1 MIEFHQPTLAD
12 KEWVDRCLEAGE
24 HRGCEYSFAGM
35 LGWGPAYGREI
46 AQWEGWFLS
55 RSRGKG
61 GHAYLWPAGAGE
73 AGRALEAIEADA
85 KALGEPVRFICL
97 TQAQAGELEA
107 LRPGQFE
114 IEEDRDNFDYLYE
127 VDKLS
132 DLAGR
137 KLHSKRN
144 HCKRFEENNPDWVYE
159 DLTEE
164 AVPECMEVDAL
175 WEERSR
181 EREGAAEAQDITNEK
196 RAMVTTLKNFT
207 ALRAEGGLIRVEG
220 RVVAFTIGSPICA
233 DTFDVHFEKAFG
245 EIQGAYAM
253 INREFARRL
262 RQRHPELRYLNREE
276 DMGLEGLRKAKESYY
291 PDLLL
296 EKFTA
301 VQR

>member
-1 MIEFHQPTLAD
+1 MIEFHKPTLAD
-12 KEWVDRCLEAGE
+12 KEWVTHCLVGEDR
-24 HRGCEYSFAGM
+24 RGCEYSFAGM

-55 RSRGKG
+55 RSMGRG
-61 GHAYLWPAGAGE
+61 GHVYLWPAGTGE
-73 AGRALEAIEADA
+73 LPKALEAIEADA
-85 KALGEPVRFICL
+85 QALGEPVRFICL
-97 TQAQAGELEA
+97 TWEQARELER
-107 LRPGQFE
+107 LRPGQFD
-114 IEEDRDNFDYLYE
+114 IREDRDNFDYLYE

-159 DLTEE
+159 DMTEE
-164 AVPECMEVDAL
+164 AIPECMEVDAA

-181 EREGAAEAQDITNEK
+181 EREGASEAQDMADEK
-196 RAMVTTLKNFT
+196 RAMVTTLENFR
-207 ALRAEGGLIRVEG
+207 ALNAEGGLIRVEG
-220 RVVAFTIGSPICA
+220 RVVAFTVGSPICA
-233 DTFDVHFEKAFG
+233 DTFDVHFEKALG

-253 INREFARRL
+253 INREFARRI
-262 RQRHPELRYLNREE
+262 RQRHPQVRYLNREE

-296 EKFTA
+296 EKYVA
-301 VQR
+301 VRI